1 MYPNLFRMAIT
12 IFSIPP
18 MSAGPER
25 VFSGAKHTIAPERV
39 RLGAK
44 MLEMAESIKS
54 WVRISKVTGRAP
66 LSRIFTNSH
75 FVNEA
80 LKVLEQEG
88 VDDEIVVLPRTQ
100 AAECKCTCNCNCK
113 H

>member
-1 MYPNLFRMAIT
+1 MAIT

-44 MLEMAESIKS
+44 MLEMTESLKS
-54 WVRISKVTGRAP
+54 WVRISKITGRAP
-66 LSRIFTNSH
+66 LSDVFTNSR
-75 FVNEA
+75 FVDEA
-80 LKVLEQEG
+80 LKILEGESNSN
-88 VDDEIVVLPRTQ
+88 EIIDIV
-100 AAECKCTCNCNCK
+100 
-113 H
+113 

>member
-1 MYPNLFRMAIT
+1 M
-12 IFSIPP
+12 
-18 MSAGPER
+18 
-25 VFSGAKHTIAPERV
+25 FSGAKYIITPEKV

-44 MLEMAESIKS
+44 MLEIAESLKS

-66 LSRIFTNSH
+66 LSRIFINSH
-75 FVNEA
+75 FVNEV

-88 VDDEIVVLPRTQ
+88 IKDEIVILPHTQ
-100 AAECKCTCNCNCK
+100 ATAGYICTCNCNCK